1 MLDVLYRSHDLLAIN
16 KPSGISLLS
25 DRSGAPCLWDT
36 LRDELATQGL
46 EPFSIHRIDKGTS
59 GVLLVAL
66 SRERQ
71 AQLTKAFSEREVR
84 KFYVARVLGDVDLT
98 RSSGVIDLP
107 LTKGRKSRYRVAAP
121 RERIA
126 RHGSRWHLSGRHH
139 PSGHGEGHD
148 SVSRLRRLAGD
159 GRHTLLA
166 LQPLTGRTHQ
176 LRVHLAWIGHPIL
189 GDHLYGKPESIEQRW
204 PRLALH
210 AHRIVVDGV
219 TITAPLP
226 PEFRLA
232 ARHPSA
238 RGGKPRRG
246 RRRTTRQ
253 RE

>member
-1 MLDVLYRSHDLLAIN
+1 MLDVLYRSSDLLAID

-25 DRSGAPCLWDT
+25 DRSGAACLWDT
-36 LRDELATQGL
+36 LRDELAAQGC

-66 SRERQ
+66 TRERQ
-71 AQLTKAFSEREVR
+71 AQLTKSFSDRGVR
-84 KFYVARVLGDVDLT
+84 KFYVARVLGDMDLEGST
-98 RSSGVIDLP
+98 GVIDLP

-139 PSGHGEGHD
+139 EGHD
-148 SVSRLRRLAGD
+148 SVSRLRRMGGD

-189 GDHLYGKPESIEQRW
+189 GDHLYGKPDSIEQRW

-210 AHRIVVDGV
+210 CHRIVVDGL

-226 PEFRLA
+226 AEFRLA
-232 ARHPSA
+232 AVRHPTA
-238 RGGKPRRG
+238 RRGESGRG
-246 RRRTTRQ
+246 RRRTARQ

>member
-1 MLDVLYRSHDLLAIN
+1 M
-16 KPSGISLLS
+16 
-25 DRSGAPCLWDT
+25 
-36 LRDELATQGL
+36 
-46 EPFSIHRIDKGTS
+46 
-59 GVLLVAL
+59 AL

-71 AQLTKAFSEREVR
+71 AQLTKAFSERVVR
-84 KFYVARVLGDVDLT
+84 KFYVARVLGDVDLA

-121 RERIA
+121 RERIT

-139 PSGHGEGHD
+139 EGHD

-210 AHRIVVDGV
+210 AHRIVVDGT

-238 RGGKPRRG
+238 RGGETRRG

>member
-36 LRDELATQGL
+36 LRDELAAQGN

-71 AQLTKAFSEREVR
+71 AQLTKAFSERHVR
-84 KFYVARVLGDVDLT
+84 KFYVARVLGDVDLA

-107 LTKGRKSRYRVAAP
+107 LAKGRKSRYRVAAP
-121 RERIA
+121 RERIT
-126 RHGSRWHLSGRHH
+126 RHGTRWHLSGRQHD
-139 PSGHGEGHD
+139 EGHD
-148 SVSRLRRLAGD
+148 SVSRLRRLGGD

-189 GDHLYGKPESIEQRW
+189 GDHLYGKPESTEQQW

-232 ARHPSA
+232 ARHPST
-238 RGGKPRRG
+238 RSGEPRRG
-246 RRRTTRQ
+246 RRWTARQ

>member
-1 MLDVLYRSHDLLAIN
+1 MLDVLYRSSDLLAIN

-25 DRSGAPCLWDT
+25 DRSGAPCLWDS
-36 LRDELATQGL
+36 LRADLAEQGC

-66 SRERQ
+66 TRERQ
-71 AQLTKAFSEREVR
+71 AQLTKSFADRDVR
-84 KFYVARVLGDVDLT
+84 KFYVARVLGDVDLHG
-98 RSSGVIDLP
+98 SSGSIDLP

-126 RHGSRWHLSGRHH
+126 LHGTRWHLSGRHH
-139 PSGHGEGHD
+139 EGHD
-148 SVSRLRRLAGD
+148 SVSRLRRIGGD

-189 GDHLYGKPESIEQRW
+189 GDHLYGKPDSPEQRW

-210 AHRIVVDGV
+210 CHRIVVNGIAIV
-219 TITAPLP
+219 APLA

-232 ARHPSA
+232 SLRHPASR
-238 RGGKPRRG
+238 RGEAGRG
-246 RRRTTRQ
+246 RRRTARQ

>member
-1 MLDVLYRSHDLLAIN
+1 MLDVLYRSSDLLAIN

-36 LRDELATQGL
+36 LRADLAAQGC

-71 AQLTKAFSEREVR
+71 AQLTKSFADRDVR
-84 KFYVARVLGDVDLT
+84 KFYVARVLGDVDLHGAT
-98 RSSGVIDLP
+98 GIIDLP

-121 RERIA
+121 RERIT
-126 RHGSRWHLSGRHH
+126 RHGTRWHLSGRHY
-139 PSGHGEGHD
+139 EGHD
-148 SVSRLRRLAGD
+148 SVSRLRRVGGD

-176 LRVHLAWIGHPIL
+176 LRVHLAWIGYPIL
-189 GDHLYGKPESIEQRW
+189 GDHLYGKPDSTEQRW

-210 AHRIVVDGV
+210 CHRIIVDGV
-219 TITAPLP
+219 AIGAPSP
-226 PEFRLA
+226 SEFRLTSV
-232 ARHPSA
+232 RHPAS
-238 RGGKPRRG
+238 RRG
-246 RRRTTRQ
+246 ESGRSRRRTARQ